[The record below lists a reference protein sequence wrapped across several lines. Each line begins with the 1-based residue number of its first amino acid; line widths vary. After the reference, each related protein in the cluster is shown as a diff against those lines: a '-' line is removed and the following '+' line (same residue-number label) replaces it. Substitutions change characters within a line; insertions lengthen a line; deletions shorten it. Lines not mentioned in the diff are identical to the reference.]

1 MKGEPS
7 SPIEVGVDWQCR
19 RGEHSRAIE
28 RDLEPQVAPIS
39 RRLGL
44 PMRNPDWCYL
54 SVDVWFVD
62 TEVDGRISAKLF
74 GPPAKTI

>member
-1 MKGEPS
+1 
-7 SPIEVGVDWQCR
+7 
-19 RGEHSRAIE
+19 
-28 RDLEPQVAPIS
+28 
-39 RRLGL
+39 
-44 PMRNPDWCYL
+44 MRNPDWCYL